1 MDVCGWRGEIIM
13 YALEVIQQELHEDI
27 ARFGRI
33 TYVKKGEILMRPE
46 ECMEHFFIILEGRV
60 KISQINF
67 ENGKEQILYLLA
79 KGDMYDIISL
89 LDGKLH
95 ENVAMAL
102 DDVKL
107 LVFPIELFREWIETK
122 PSFNKLFFP
131 YVAKQLR
138 DVETL
143 ATDLS
148 LYDTTTR
155 LVKLIARNIEQ
166 QGDKQTLKLINN
178 LSHDELAN
186 LIGTVRKVLNRN
198 LQALKKEGLI
208 DIKRKEIRIKDSQNL
223 LEHLPE
229 E

>member
-1 MDVCGWRGEIIM
+1 M

-67 ENGKEQILYLLA
+67 ENGKEQILYLLT

>member
-1 MDVCGWRGEIIM
+1 M
-13 YALEVIQQELHEDI
+13 YALEVIQQELKEDI
-27 ARFGRI
+27 ERFGR
-33 TYVKKGEILMRPE
+33 VVHVNKGEILMCPE
-46 ECMEHFFIILEGRV
+46 ECMEHFFVILEGRV

-67 ENGKEQILYLLA
+67 ENGKEQILYLLS
-79 KGDMYDIISL
+79 KGDMYDIITL
-89 LDGKLH
+89 LDAKVH

-102 DDVKL
+102 DDVTL

-122 PSFNKLFFP
+122 PSFNKLFLP

-138 DVETL
+138 EVETL
-143 ATDLS
+143 ASDLS

-155 LVKLIARNIEQ
+155 LVKLIAKNIEK
-166 QGDKQTLKLINN
+166 QGDKQTLRLINN
-178 LSHDELAN
+178 LSHEELAS

-198 LQALKKEGLI
+198 LQSLKRQGLI
-208 DIKRKEIRIKDSQNL
+208 DVKRKEIFIKDSQHL

>member
-1 MDVCGWRGEIIM
+1 M
-13 YALEVIQQELHEDI
+13 YTLDVIQQELKEDI
-27 ARFGRI
+27 ARFGRVV
-33 TYVKKGEILMRPE
+33 YVNKGEILMRPE
-46 ECMEHFFIILEGRV
+46 ECMEHFFVILEGRV

-67 ENGKEQILYLLA
+67 ETGKEQILYLLSN
-79 KGDMYDIISL
+79 GDMYDIITL
-89 LDGKLH
+89 LDAKVH

-102 DDVKL
+102 DNVKL

-122 PSFNKLFFP
+122 PSFNKLFLP

-138 DVETL
+138 EVETL
-143 ATDLS
+143 ASDLS

-155 LVKLIARNIEQ
+155 LIKLIAKNIET

-178 LSHDELAN
+178 LSHEELAS
-186 LIGTVRKVLNRN
+186 LVGTVRKVLNRN
-198 LQALKKEGLI
+198 LQSLKKQGLI
-208 DIKRKEIRIKDSQNL
+208 DIKRKEIFIKDSQNL

>member
-1 MDVCGWRGEIIM
+1 M
-13 YALEVIQQELHEDI
+13 YALDVIQEELHDDI
-27 ARFGRI
+27 TRFGRVSF
-33 TYVKKGEILMRPE
+33 VKKGDTLMRPE
-46 ECMEHFFIILEGRV
+46 ECLEHFFVILEGRV

-67 ENGKEQILYLLA
+67 ENGKEQILYLLS
-79 KGDMYDIISL
+79 KGDMYDVVSL
-89 LDGKLH
+89 LDGKPH
-95 ENVAMAL
+95 ENIAMAL

-122 PSFNKLFFP
+122 PSFNRLFFP

-138 DVETL
+138 NVENL
-143 ATDLS
+143 ASDLS

-166 QGDKQTLKLINN
+166 EGDKQTLKLINN
-178 LSHDELAN
+178 LSHEELAN

-208 DIKRKEIRIKDSQNL
+208 DIKRKEIYIKDSQNL
-223 LEHLPE
+223 FEHLPTD
-229 E
+229 

>member
-1 MDVCGWRGEIIM
+1 M

-27 ARFGRI
+27 ARFGRVSF
-33 TYVKKGEILMRPE
+33 VKKGDTLMRPE
-46 ECMEHFFIILEGRV
+46 ECLEHFFVILEGRV

-67 ENGKEQILYLLA
+67 DTGKEQILYLLS
-79 KGDMYDIISL
+79 KGDMYDVVSL
-89 LDGKLH
+89 LDGKPH
-95 ENVAMAL
+95 ENIAMAL
-102 DDVKL
+102 DDVKF
-107 LVFPIELFREWIETK
+107 LVFPIELIREWIETK

-138 DVETL
+138 DVESL
-143 ATDLS
+143 ASDLS

-155 LVKLIARNIEQ
+155 LVRLIAKNIEQ
-166 QGDKQTLKLINN
+166 QGDTKTLKLINN

-186 LIGTVRKVLNRN
+186 LVGTVRKVLNRN
-198 LQALKKEGLI
+198 LQSLKKEGLI
-208 DIKRKEIRIKDSQNL
+208 DIKRKEIYIKDSQNL

>member
-1 MDVCGWRGEIIM
+1 M
-13 YALEVIQQELHEDI
+13 YALDVIQKELHEDI
-27 ARFGRI
+27 ARFGRVS
-33 TYVKKGEILMRPE
+33 YVKKGEVLMRPE
-46 ECMEHFFIILEGRV
+46 ECLEHFFILLEGRV

-67 ENGKEQILYLLA
+67 ENGKEQILYLLS
-79 KGDMYDIISL
+79 KGDMYDVVSL
-89 LDGKLH
+89 LDEKPH

-122 PSFNKLFFP
+122 PSFNRLFFP

-138 DVETL
+138 DVENL

-178 LSHDELAN
+178 LSHDELAS

-198 LQALKKEGLI
+198 LQSLKKEGLI

>member
-1 MDVCGWRGEIIM
+1 M
-13 YALEVIQQELHEDI
+13 YALDVIQKELHEDI
-27 ARFGRI
+27 SRFGRMSF
-33 TYVKKGEILMRPE
+33 VKKGEVLMRPE
-46 ECMEHFFIILEGRV
+46 ECLEHFFVILEGRV
-60 KISQINF
+60 KVSQINF
-67 ENGKEQILYLLA
+67 ENGKEQILYLLS
-79 KGDMYDIISL
+79 KGDMYDVVSL

-102 DDVKL
+102 DEVKV

-122 PSFNKLFFP
+122 PSFNKLFLP

-138 DVETL
+138 DVENL
-143 ATDLS
+143 ASELS

-155 LVKLIARNIEQ
+155 LMKLIARNIEEHE
-166 QGDKQTLKLINN
+166 GKQTLKLINN
-178 LSHDELAN
+178 LSHEELAS

-198 LQALKKEGLI
+198 LQSLKKQGLI
-208 DIKRKEIRIKDSQNL
+208 DVKRKEIFIKDSQNL

>member
-1 MDVCGWRGEIIM
+1 M
-13 YALEVIQQELHEDI
+13 YALEVIQQELKEDI
-27 ARFGRI
+27 ERFGR
-33 TYVKKGEILMRPE
+33 VVHVSKGEVLMRPQ
-46 ECMEHFFIILEGRV
+46 ECMEHFFVILEGRV
-60 KISQINF
+60 KVSQINF
-67 ENGKEQILYLLA
+67 ENGKEQILYLLS
-79 KGDMYDIISL
+79 KGDMYDIITL
-89 LDGKLH
+89 LDAKVH

-143 ATDLS
+143 ASDLS

-155 LVKLIARNIEQ
+155 LVKLIAKNIEK

-178 LSHDELAN
+178 LSHEELAS
-186 LIGTVRKVLNRN
+186 LVGTVRKVLNRN
-198 LQALKKEGLI
+198 LQTLKKQGLI
-208 DIKRKEIRIKDSQNL
+208 DVKRKEIFIKDSQNL

>member
-1 MDVCGWRGEIIM
+1 M
-13 YALEVIQQELHEDI
+13 YALEKIQQELHEDI
-27 ARFGRI
+27 TRFGRI
-33 TYVKKGEILMRPE
+33 TYIKKGEILMRPE
-46 ECMEHFFIILEGRV
+46 ECLEHFFIILEGRV

-67 ENGKEQILYLLA
+67 ANGKEQILYLLS

-95 ENVAMAL
+95 ENVVMAL

-155 LVKLIARNIEQ
+155 LVKLIARNIDQE
-166 QGDKQTLKLINN
+166 GDKQTLKLINN
-178 LSHDELAN
+178 LSHDELAS

-208 DIKRKEIRIKDSQNL
+208 DIKRKEIHIKDSQNL
-223 LEHLPE
+223 LEHLPTE
-229 E
+229 

>member
-1 MDVCGWRGEIIM
+1 M
-13 YALEVIQQELHEDI
+13 YALDVIQEELHDDI
-27 ARFGRI
+27 TRFGRVSF
-33 TYVKKGEILMRPE
+33 VKKGDTLMRPE
-46 ECMEHFFIILEGRV
+46 ECLEHFFVILEGRV

-67 ENGKEQILYLLA
+67 ENGKEQILYLLS
-79 KGDMYDIISL
+79 KGDMYDVVSL
-89 LDGKLH
+89 LDGKPH
-95 ENVAMAL
+95 ENIAMAL

-122 PSFNKLFFP
+122 PSFNRLFFP

-138 DVETL
+138 NVENL
-143 ATDLS
+143 ASDLS

-166 QGDKQTLKLINN
+166 EGDKQTLKLINN
-178 LSHDELAN
+178 LSHEELAN

-208 DIKRKEIRIKDSQNL
+208 DIKRKEIYIKDSQNL
-223 LEHLPE
+223 LEHLPSD
-229 E
+229 

>member
-1 MDVCGWRGEIIM
+1 M
-13 YALEVIQQELHEDI
+13 YALDVIQQELKEDI
-27 ARFGRI
+27 ARFGRVV
-33 TYVKKGEILMRPE
+33 YVNKGEILMRPE
-46 ECMEHFFIILEGRV
+46 ECMEHFFVILEGRV

-67 ENGKEQILYLLA
+67 ETGKEQILYLLSN
-79 KGDMYDIISL
+79 GDMYDIITL
-89 LDGKLH
+89 LDAKVH
-95 ENVAMAL
+95 ENMAMAL

-138 DVETL
+138 EMENL
-143 ATDLS
+143 ASDLS

-155 LVKLIARNIEQ
+155 LVKLIAKNIEKE
-166 QGDKQTLKLINN
+166 GDKQTLKLINN

-198 LQALKKEGLI
+198 LQSLKKEGLI
-208 DIKRKEIRIKDSQNL
+208 DIRRKEIYIKDSQNL
-223 LEHLPE
+223 LEHLPLE
-229 E
+229 

>member
-1 MDVCGWRGEIIM
+1 M
-13 YALEVIQQELHEDI
+13 YALDVIQEELHDDI
-27 ARFGRI
+27 TRFGRVSF
-33 TYVKKGEILMRPE
+33 VKKGDTLMRPE
-46 ECMEHFFIILEGRV
+46 ECLEHFFVILEGRV

-67 ENGKEQILYLLA
+67 ENGKEQILYLLS
-79 KGDMYDIISL
+79 KGDMYDVVSL
-89 LDGKLH
+89 LDGKPH
-95 ENVAMAL
+95 ENIAMAL

-122 PSFNKLFFP
+122 PSFNRLFFP

-138 DVETL
+138 NVENL
-143 ATDLS
+143 ASDLS

-166 QGDKQTLKLINN
+166 EGDKQTLKLINN
-178 LSHDELAN
+178 LSHEELAN

-208 DIKRKEIRIKDSQNL
+208 DIKRKEIYIKDSQNL
-223 LEHLPE
+223 LEHLPTD
-229 E
+229 

>member
-1 MDVCGWRGEIIM
+1 M

-27 ARFGRI
+27 ARFGRVSF
-33 TYVKKGEILMRPE
+33 VKKGEVLMRPE
-46 ECMEHFFIILEGRV
+46 ECLEHFFVLLEGRV
-60 KISQINF
+60 KVSQINF
-67 ENGKEQILYLLA
+67 ENGKEQILYLLS
-79 KGDMYDIISL
+79 KGDMYDVVSL
-89 LDGKLH
+89 LDGKMH
-95 ENVAMAL
+95 ENMAMAL

-138 DVETL
+138 EMENL
-143 ATDLS
+143 ASDLS

-155 LVKLIARNIEQ
+155 LVKLIAKNIEKE
-166 QGDKQTLKLINN
+166 GDKQTLKLINN

-198 LQALKKEGLI
+198 LQSLKKEGLI
-208 DIKRKEIRIKDSQNL
+208 DIKRKEIYIKDSQNL
-223 LEHLPE
+223 LEHLPTE
-229 E
+229 